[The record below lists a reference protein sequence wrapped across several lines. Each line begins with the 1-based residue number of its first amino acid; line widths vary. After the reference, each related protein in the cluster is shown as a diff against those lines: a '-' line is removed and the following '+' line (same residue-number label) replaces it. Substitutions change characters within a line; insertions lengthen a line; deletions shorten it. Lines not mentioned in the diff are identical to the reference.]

1 MRGTR
6 TSEAPHA
13 CPKRGWDAF
22 PFLLLLLAVVV
33 IAAATFVEASYGTA
47 VAHERIYNSVA
58 FKLLWA
64 AIAVSGCVL
73 LWKRR
78 LWHRWTVLL
87 IHLGFLIILAGA
99 LLTNLMGK
107 KGMLHLREGIPASR
121 FVSDGRMEELPF
133 LVRLDSFN
141 ICYYPGT
148 EAPQDYVSTVTIDG
162 QQHRISMNRIA
173 RLKSYRLY
181 QTSYDEDGHGTVL
194 SVNYDPWGIAVTYT
208 GYGLLALGFLLSLGA
223 KRYGK
228 RLLAL
233 LFPLLCFSFS
243 AWASLPVV
251 NAEKARELAREQV
264 MWNDRPCPVGVMSQD
279 FLLKIYGRRKYHGL
293 DAAQVVASWILSPD
307 AWNDEPII
315 KLKRGE
321 YAKMNDFID
330 RTGDVPRLKNIGR
343 DAKTD
348 EKIALIL
355 MLQQGTLVQPLPA
368 DVERLSETKVD
379 VELLYARIDWT
390 MIGMQ
395 ACFVLALFSYF
406 VSSPR
411 KKNFQLFT
419 LNSQLSNQLCRSAR
433 LSNRLCRSARL
444 RTLNF
449 QLSTLHF
456 LLFLFLLAAFLLRWY
471 IGGHIPLGNGYET
484 MLFVALCLLAAGLSP
499 ALQRRTG
506 GAAVALLMAAF
517 VLLVAHLGESDPRI
531 TPLMPV
537 LHSPW
542 LSAHVSVIMMSYA
555 LLTLSIVERRLLQL
569 GVSLLAVGIF
579 LGAVWANVS
588 WGTYWSWDPK
598 ESWALITLIIYSLPL
613 HQESLPWFRSLR
625 NYRLYS
631 LLGLA
636 SLLMTY
642 FGVNLLLG
650 GMHSYK

>member
-1 MRGTR
+1 MRGTG

-13 CPKRGWDAF
+13 RLKRGWDAL

-58 FKLLWA
+58 FKLFWA
-64 AIAVSGCVL
+64 VIALSGGVL

-87 IHLGFLIILAGA
+87 IHLAFLIILAGA

-162 QQHRISMNRIA
+162 RQHRISMNRIA
-173 RLKSYRLY
+173 RLKGYRLY

-233 LFPLLCFSFS
+233 LFPLLCFPFS
-243 AWASLPVV
+243 VRASLPVV

-406 VSSPR
+406 VSNSR
-411 KKNFQLFT
+411 KK
-419 LNSQLSNQLCRSAR
+419 NSQLS
-433 LSNRLCRSARL
+433 
-444 RTLNF
+444 TLNF
-449 QLSTLHF
+449 QLSTL
-456 LLFLFLLAAFLLRWY
+456 LFLFLLVAFLLRWY
-471 IGGHIPLGNGYET
+471 IGEHIPLANGYET

-506 GAAVALLMAAF
+506 GSAVALLMAAF